1 MTVDPTEP
9 RPMSEADQRFADLLA
24 EDLSRI
30 LGTGIL
36 IDSLDFGDTGE
47 AGCDGGDT
55 DDADGPAR
63 IRVICLFD
71 GRAET
76 LEAEGETRLEAYNRL
91 ILAAAEF
98 RLGLAWRNMIAPT

>member
-1 MTVDPTEP
+1 MTDDPTEP
-9 RPMSEADQRFADLLA
+9 RPMSEADQRFADRLA

-36 IDSLDFGDTGE
+36 IDRLDFGDAGE
-47 AGCDGGDT
+47 APSENGDDGG
-55 DDADGPAR
+55 DGPAR

-91 ILAAAEF
+91 VIAAAEF
-98 RLGLAWRNMIAPT
+98 RLGLAARNMIAPG